1 MLLRQAYLFFTG
13 CVISSDLDMC
23 VGIYFLL
30 MIGLHVQ
37 IKLLFSYI
45 SGSQCFTS
53 PHNRLF
59 ASIILVI
66 TLNPRFTKLWQY
78 DCHSRP
84 FRQIPIVSKIF
95 KI

>member
-45 SGSQCFTS
+45 SGSQCITS

-59 ASIILVI
+59 ASFIPVRAKGVKNLRKSVI
-66 TLNPRFTKLWQY
+66 
-78 DCHSRP
+78 DA
-84 FRQIPIVSKIF
+84 KINLIDSYF
-95 KI
+95 D

>member
-1 MLLRQAYLFFTG
+1 MDTLNKLYLHAFEAGLTFFTG

-30 MIGLHVQ
+30 MIGLLVQ

-45 SGSQCFTS
+45 SGSQCITS

-66 TLNPRFTKLWQY
+66 TLNPRYTK
-78 DCHSRP
+78 
-84 FRQIPIVSKIF
+84 
-95 KI
+95 